1 MSPFAAWT
9 DKPIY
14 IVWRGSDKS
23 PIDPLHSDPAS
34 DYARSDAQNP
44 ATWLP
49 WDIATAYAQS
59 LGSGYGVG
67 VVIHEGC
74 GLLCVDIDG
83 CIEGGVVSELATRL
97 VREARAACPDVY
109 TEVSMSGRGIHI
121 IGPYAGAPPPHST
134 KNQEIHC
141 ELYTSKRY
149 IALTGVPCPQ
159 L

>member
-23 PIDPLHSDPAS
+23 PIDPLHPEPTTDF
-34 DYARSDAQNP
+34 ARSDAQNP

-49 WDIATAYAQS
+49 FAVAQAYADS
-59 LGSGYGVG
+59 LGAGYGVG
-67 VVIHEGC
+67 IVIHEGC

-83 CIEGGVVSELATRL
+83 CNVDGVLSDFAAGMI
-97 VREARAACPDVY
+97 REARRQCPDVY
-109 TEVSMSGRGIHI
+109 VEFSMSGRGVHI
-121 IGPYAGAPPPHST
+121 IGPYEGSPPPHST
-134 KNQEIHC
+134 KNKELHC

-149 IALTGVPCPQ
+149 IALTGNLCPAV
-159 L
+159 